1 MACDDGSLKQYVWSC
16 PIVVSCNTRRV
27 VIDTWSS
34 IAGNLDISII
44 EIQNLM
50 SIEIVLLKH
59 ILLGVPGIEGSLDL
73 QRIVNAEVSQ
83 GSI

>member
-1 MACDDGSLKQYVWSC
+1 
-16 PIVVSCNTRRV
+16 
-27 VIDTWSS
+27 
-34 IAGNLDISII
+34 
-44 EIQNLM
+44 M

-59 ILLGVPGIEGSLDL
+59 ILLGVPGIEDSLDL

>member
-1 MACDDGSLKQYVWSC
+1 M
-16 PIVVSCNTRRV
+16 RRV

-59 ILLGVPGIEGSLDL
+59 ILLGVPGIEDSLDL
-73 QRIVNAEVSQ
+73 HKC
-83 GSI
+83 